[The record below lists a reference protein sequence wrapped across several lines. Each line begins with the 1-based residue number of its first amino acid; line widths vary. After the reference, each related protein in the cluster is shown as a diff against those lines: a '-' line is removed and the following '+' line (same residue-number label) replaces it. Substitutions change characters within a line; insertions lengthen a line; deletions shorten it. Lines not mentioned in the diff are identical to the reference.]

1 MTGVLAARV
10 RELIDM
16 GWNVKSQSENTA
28 VLETR
33 GPFNWLLFILLL
45 LFFLVAL
52 IYLTYWLIASRV
64 TVFLSV
70 ENGKLVESGDLAFIA
85 RQEKEREK
93 AIAKARQIK
102 ERGFWRVMW
111 PAILA
116 WVGMIALWFFLI
128 WWIINI

>member
-10 RELIDM
+10 RELVDM
-16 GWNVKSQSENTA
+16 GWNVKSQSETTA

-45 LFFLVAL
+45 LFFLLAV
-52 IYLTYWLIASRV
+52 IYLAYWFIASRAS
-64 TVFLSV
+64 VFLSV

-93 AIAKARQIK
+93 TIEKARQIK

-111 PAILA
+111 PAVLA